1 MSGALDQSVTGSF
14 IQLPTSCADSSV
26 IERMKSPEKIMTR
39 QSVLVEPSSNSQASE
54 MKAPFD
60 SPDLSY
66 QLSNLTQAAIPAL
79 PTTPINLLEY
89 NSETLVNP
97 SSVHAYSSYPTP
109 YYNIQPGPATAYL
122 PSPPISSPLG
132 SSTSTLL
139 STNSLPSSLYQ
150 RYETMRGPN
159 TIQLAPYDNAYSQF
173 TPNVSNPYC
182 TTQLPSADTL
192 THDGSVHFIS
202 QQQNAHSVDTLAN
215 FRQLFFLVTPVESK
229 IRPFQCSSS
238 KHVRMPAH
246 SVDTLANFRQLFFL
260 VTPVESKIR
269 PFQCSSSKH
278 VRMPMSSVFNTTS
291 TSTQYSTSKECTTCH
306 VPLVYDAPTP
316 PDGGLLYCESCAAQM
331 TAGSRHIQEIPEVQ
345 VAIDSNYA
353 SITCRTQDFS
363 GSNGLL
369 AKDTC
374 REKPTSSAGA
384 ANFST
389 SLPFFKWRK
398 VEATAEE
405 KPAVNGCFSRA
416 HRGDKVLYVRTVMA
430 QIRPYGG
437 ETSKE
442 NQFASISERMFQSS
456 SQRRQ
461 GLVCANCHGT
471 NTTLW
476 RRNAEGEPVCN
487 ACGLYFK
494 LHNVHRPASMKK
506 EGTLQTR
513 KRKQKT
519 DGSGRQVSSKKN
531 TLNGEKHSRTF
542 ARNTTL
548 TTVLNGNTSRTAAVT
563 FQQLLAANIFTWRAL
578 TEETHVVSF
587 AKKILDGAS
596 SKMPAILEYAT
607 QPLQS
612 TIENRDQLSLP
623 LQSATHDLALNY
635 AAISDPTQWAHMN
648 GGFVLTDPSRMIST
662 SLQSSTDV
670 YRQVDTSL
678 NSRIVNEV
686 SVYFHICLS
695 VHPVKV
701 QLNNSAKSQR
711 TIRFLLSPIPSSVH
725 DQCYCY
731 RICGGAQFND
741 MNILLYIADRC

>member
-1 MSGALDQSVTGSF
+1 MGDAKERETADIYDGVDMEAGPTIHTYPWNGMSGTLDQSVTGSF

-39 QSVLVEPSSNSQASE
+39 QSVLVEPSSNSQATE

-159 TIQLAPYDNAYSQF
+159 TIQLTPYDNAYGQF
-173 TPNVSNPYC
+173 TPNVSSPYC
-182 TTQLPSADTL
+182 TSQLPSADTL
-192 THDGSVHFIS
+192 THDGSVHFIT
-202 QQQNAHSVDTLAN
+202 QQQN
-215 FRQLFFLVTPVESK
+215 
-229 IRPFQCSSS
+229 
-238 KHVRMPAH
+238 
-246 SVDTLANFRQLFFL
+246 
-260 VTPVESKIR
+260 
-269 PFQCSSSKH
+269 
-278 VRMPMSSVFNTTS
+278 MSSVFNTTS

-345 VAIDSNYA
+345 ARMVYSPRILAERSPPIVQAQQTSQQA
-353 SITCRTQDFS
+353 SHSSS
-363 GSNGLL
+363 GG
-369 AKDTC
+369 K
-374 REKPTSSAGA
+374 
-384 ANFST
+384 
-389 SLPFFKWRK
+389 
-398 VEATAEE
+398 
-405 KPAVNGCFSRA
+405 SRPQQ
-416 HRGDKVLYVRTVMA
+416 K
-430 QIRPYGG
+430 
-437 ETSKE
+437 K
-442 NQFASISERMFQSS
+442 NQSS

-519 DGSGRQVSSKKN
+519 DGNGRQVSSKKN
-531 TLNGEKHSRTF
+531 TLNGEKHSRSF

-548 TTVLNGNTSRTAAVT
+548 TTVLN
-563 FQQLLAANIFTWRAL
+563 
-578 TEETHVVSF
+578 
-587 AKKILDGAS
+587 
-596 SKMPAILEYAT
+596 EYAG

-623 LQSATHDLALNY
+623 LQSATHDLTLNY

-678 NSRIVNEV
+678 NSRIVNELQIARQTDEEEAAAAV
-686 SVYFHICLS
+686 
-695 VHPVKV
+695 
-701 QLNNSAKSQR
+701 
-711 TIRFLLSPIPSSVH
+711 SSV
-725 DQCYCY
+725 Q
-731 RICGGAQFND
+731 
-741 MNILLYIADRC
+741 NIKIENSESPQDDSGKRS